1 MDGFMGSTGSD
12 MADELDGTDQS
23 KMRAP
28 QSLATPLELLMD
40 CPVGSS
46 EKRSRAPDTHV

>member
-12 MADELDGTDQS
+12 VADELDQTDQS

-28 QSLATPLELLMD
+28 QCLASPFELLVD
-40 CPVGSS
+40 CPVGPS